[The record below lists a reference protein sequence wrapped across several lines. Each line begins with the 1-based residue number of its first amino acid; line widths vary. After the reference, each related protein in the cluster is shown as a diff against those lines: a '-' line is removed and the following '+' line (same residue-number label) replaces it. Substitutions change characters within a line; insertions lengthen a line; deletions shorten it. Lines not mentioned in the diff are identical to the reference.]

1 MLEVKKTPEADL
13 ENKRPTWLLTGYV
26 MALSFLFVAFEWTGG
41 DGRSE
46 AGKPFAGQVFEE
58 ELVPL
63 VEPPAEVP
71 LPPPPVAVPPVA
83 EEVAV
88 VDEEAE
94 TAPVQLLSPEDVG
107 QGLATAGRVAERPD
121 AGTLVADEPVVQ
133 TAEVMPSFP
142 GGVKALMGYLSRH
155 VAYPPDA
162 LRSRTQGL
170 VLVGFVVNGDGSIA
184 DVQVLQGAA
193 PSLDREAVRVVS
205 SMPKWKPGTDGGR
218 AVRVRYTLP
227 VQFRLQ

>member
-1 MLEVKKTPEADL
+1 M
-13 ENKRPTWLLTGYV
+13 
-26 MALSFLFVAFEWTGG
+26 
-41 DGRSE
+41 
-46 AGKPFAGQVFEE
+46 
-58 ELVPL
+58 
-63 VEPPAEVP
+63 
-71 LPPPPVAVPPVA
+71 
-83 EEVAV
+83 
-88 VDEEAE
+88 
-94 TAPVQLLSPEDVG
+94 
-107 QGLATAGRVAERPD
+107 
-121 AGTLVADEPVVQ
+121 ADEPVVQ

>member
-1 MLEVKKTPEADL
+1 M

-58 ELVPL
+58 ELAPL

-133 TAEVMPSFP
+133 TAEVIKHCQQIQTFRIPFLVIIASDSIIVQQVHHKLHIAHFFRPMADTAFEIF
-142 GGVKALMGYLSRH
+142 KA
-155 VAYPPDA
+155 AA
-162 LRSRTQGL
+162 LDHIL
-170 VLVGFVVNGDGSIA
+170 
-184 DVQVLQGAA
+184 
-193 PSLDREAVRVVS
+193 PSLPRTS
-205 SMPKWKPGTDGGR
+205 IF
-218 AVRVRYTLP
+218 L
-227 VQFRLQ
+227 LL